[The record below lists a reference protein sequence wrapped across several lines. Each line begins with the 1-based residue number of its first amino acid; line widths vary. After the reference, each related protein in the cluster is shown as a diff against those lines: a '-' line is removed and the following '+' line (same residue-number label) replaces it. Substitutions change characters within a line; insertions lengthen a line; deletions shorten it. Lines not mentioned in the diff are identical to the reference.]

1 MSSLRAMSLAR
12 IRRGDWLTPRVA
24 VNAVLLAVLALV
36 PFYASLTSDPFLVTL
51 FTRVLILALAALSL
65 NLIMGFGGM
74 VSLGHAAYLG
84 IGGYAVG
91 ILAKE
96 GIGSGFVQWPVA
108 VAASAL
114 YALAVGA
121 LSLRTRGFYFI
132 MITLAFAQMV
142 YYVASGLDRYGGDD
156 GLTIYRRSQ
165 FGGLIDLDN
174 KTQFYY
180 LCLALLLAG
189 IYLVWRIV
197 NSRFGLVI
205 RGARSNE
212 RRMRAIGFPTFRYK
226 LVCFVIAGAMC
237 GLAGALLANH
247 TNFISPAMMHWT
259 RSGDLIVMAV
269 LGGMQAM
276 FGPLIGAM
284 TFLLLDEALSRVTD
298 FPDLIL
304 GPLLLFV
311 AIYING
317 GLYGL
322 IGGGRRG

>member
-1 MSSLRAMSLAR
+1 
-12 IRRGDWLTPRVA
+12 VA
-24 VNAVLLAVLALV
+24 
-36 PFYASLTSDPFLVTL
+36 
-51 FTRVLILALAALSL
+51 I
-65 NLIMGFGGM
+65 
-74 VSLGHAAYLG
+74 
-84 IGGYAVG
+84 
-91 ILAKE
+91 
-96 GIGSGFVQWPVA
+96 
-108 VAASAL
+108 AASAL
-114 YALAVGA
+114 YALVVGV

-156 GLTIYRRSQ
+156 GLTIDHRSQ
-165 FGGLIDLDN
+165 FGALVDLNN

-180 LCLALLLAG
+180 LCFVLLLAG

-205 RGARSNE
+205 QGARSNE

-226 LVCFVIAGAMC
+226 LVCFVISGAMC

-269 LGGMQAM
+269 LGGMHAM

-284 TFLLLDEALSRVTD
+284 TFLLLEEALSHVTD
-298 FPDLIL
+298 YPDLIL
-304 GPLLLFV
+304 GPLLLLV
-311 AIYING
+311 AIYMHG
-317 GLYGL
+317 GIDGL
-322 IGGGRRG
+322 IGGARRG